1 MDNDATLQALH
12 ADLDA
17 LRTAVEKEDH
27 AEAALIA
34 VSHDRRLRE
43 FVETCGAQAA
53 ANGLRKLLELQ
64 RELTGEMMARRDA
77 SGAQLRSGRQSVRAA
92 TAYQQA
98 GSLA

>member
-53 ANGLRKLLELQ
+53 NGLRKLLELQ
-64 RELTGEMMARRDA
+64 RELTTEMMARRDA
-77 SGAQLRSGRQSVRAA
+77 AGAQLRSGRQSVRAA